1 MSHEG
6 SFDAAISHLTNRM
19 NSRGEGS
26 EREELRQ
33 SIRALEDW
41 PKWQPLIE
49 AAGKV
54 DKKMTFM
61 ALEDLP
67 LAGFSAQNIIRN
79 QLYSLI
85 EALPEPGKEEK

>member
-1 MSHEG
+1 MSEKKG
-6 SFDAAISHLTNRM
+6 PFDSALGVLREFSGKAWENASARESCEAAICVLT
-19 NSRGEGS
+19 
-26 EREELRQ
+26 
-33 SIRALEDW
+33 
-41 PKWQPLIE
+41 

-85 EALPEPGKEEK
+85 KALPDGSRQESRQNGAVKE